1 MLTQYLTAEEDDHLE
16 SLNDRFTVKIN
27 TLKEFDEIV
36 EIAYLKKLLK
46 KNKNDYLKGLSI
58 SIVASLYMLRHR
70 NFKIENSDE
79 TRIFEDEI

>member
-46 KNKNDYLKGLSI
+46 KNKNDYLKGLAI

-70 NFKIENSDE
+70 KFKIENSDE